1 MRQEPQV
8 TGPFELNTTIA
19 NLRDLQESNLRDY
32 DAVYL
37 GDIYCRLYE
46 ANFLERPSDLAEG
59 LRILQDQG
67 KHAYVTTYA
76 APRNDFLPKVRKML
90 EVSAAAGAE
99 AVEVHNL
106 GILKIAHDEFPGL
119 PVHVGGFANLYTAAG
134 VEVLRGFGAVRFTP
148 NYELSLDE
156 IREITTACLA
166 PMEILV
172 HGKMPL
178 GISDYCFLLDYEEKW
193 GVKCP
198 DLCRKELFVKQGDWA
213 MKSVGKGIL
222 SGKDVCMLEHLS
234 PLVNQGYRHFR
245 IETVSETPA
254 YRSEVAA
261 VYRAALDRAAG
272 GDSDLDEG
280 WWETLRRHARIGL
293 CNGFYFGKS
302 GMDYAG
308 MRPDSIGSLLTISR
322 MES

>member
-1 MRQEPQV
+1 MSHEPPAMSQ
-8 TGPFELNTTIA
+8 FELNTTIA
-19 NLRDLQESNLRDY
+19 NLRDLRESDLRDY

-37 GDIYCRLYE
+37 GDIYCRIYE
-46 ANFLERPSDLAEG
+46 ANFLEQLGDLKEG

-67 KHAYVTTYA
+67 KRAYVTTYA
-76 APRNDFLPKVRKML
+76 APRNDFLSKVRKML
-90 EVSAAAGAE
+90 EASAAAGAQ
-99 AVEVHNL
+99 AVEIHNL
-106 GILKIAHDEFPGL
+106 GILEIAHDEFPEL
-119 PVHVGGFANLYTAAG
+119 PVHIGGFTNLYTAAG
-134 VEVLRGFGAVRFTP
+134 AEVLREFGAVRFTP

-156 IREITTACLA
+156 IHEITTACGA
-166 PMEILV
+166 PMELLV

-198 DLCRKELFVKQGDWA
+198 DLCQKELFLKQGDWA

-222 SGKDVCMLEHLS
+222 SGKDVCMLEHL
-234 PLVNQGYRHFR
+234 PRLLAEGHRYFR
-245 IETVSETPA
+245 IETVSESPV
-254 YRSEVAA
+254 YRREIAA

-272 GDSDLDEG
+272 GDGEADESS
-280 WWETLRRHARIGL
+280 WETLRRHARIGL

-308 MRPDSIGSLLTISR
+308 IRPDSIGSLLTISR
-322 MES
+322 VES

>member
-1 MRQEPQV
+1 MSQERI
-8 TGPFELNTTIA
+8 ELNTSIP
-19 NLRDLQESNLRDY
+19 NLRDLKASDLSAY

-37 GDIYCRLYE
+37 GDIFCRLYE
-46 ANFLERPSDLAEG
+46 GNFLERPEDLREG
-59 LRILQDQG
+59 LHILRDRG
-67 KHAYVTTYA
+67 KRAYVATYA
-76 APRNDFLPKVRKML
+76 APRNDFLPRIRKSL
-90 EVSAAAGAE
+90 EVAAASGAD

-106 GILKIAHDEFPGL
+106 GILKMAHDEFPGL
-119 PVHVGGFANLYTAAG
+119 PVHVGGFANVYTDAG

-156 IREITTACLA
+156 IREITATCGA
-166 PMEILV
+166 PMELLV

-198 DLCRKELFVKQGDWA
+198 DLCQKDLFLKQGDWA

-222 SGKDVCMLEHLS
+222 SGKDVCMLEHL
-234 PLVNQGYRHFR
+234 PRLLGDGHRHFR
-245 IETVSETPA
+245 IETVSESPA
-254 YRSEVAA
+254 YRHEVAA
-261 VYRAALDRAAG
+261 VYRQAFARA
-272 GDSDLDEG
+272 GDGSLEQDQG
-280 WWETLRRHARIGL
+280 WWDVVRAHARNGL

-308 MRPDSIGSLLTISR
+308 IRPEAPGSFLTISPS
-322 MES
+322 MQ